1 MTTRTQHKGAGTMNE
16 WKERDRQAFVLVA
29 VCAYLASLFLA
40 WWEVTEV
47 GDSGQ
52 PDHVIRLAGLGSSL
66 SGTDRLR
73 ELCVVIAV
81 AVFVLAITALRLH
94 DRRLLL
100 ALRQLAIALV
110 LFTVLSLFELWRSM
124 DSGFTSLDFYRGGH
138 PSYGAYAALGTS
150 LLVLYSVAVLEA
162 GGLRELFRRQRGE
175 P

>member
-1 MTTRTQHKGAGTMNE
+1 MTKRTQHKGAGTTTG
-16 WKERDRQAFVLVA
+16 WKERDQQAFVLVA

-52 PDHVIRLAGLGSSL
+52 PDHVIHLAGLGSSL
-66 SGTDRLR
+66 GGTNRLR
-73 ELCVVIAV
+73 ELCVVIAI
-81 AVFVLAITALRLH
+81 AVFVLTITALRPR

-110 LFTVLSLFELWRSM
+110 LFTVLSVFELWRSM
-124 DSGFTSLDFYRGGH
+124 DGGFMSLDFYRGGH
-138 PSYGAYAALGTS
+138 PSYGAYAAIGTS
-150 LLVLYSVAVLEA
+150 LLVLLSVLVLEA
-162 GGLRELFRRQRGE
+162 GGLRELLRRRSVG